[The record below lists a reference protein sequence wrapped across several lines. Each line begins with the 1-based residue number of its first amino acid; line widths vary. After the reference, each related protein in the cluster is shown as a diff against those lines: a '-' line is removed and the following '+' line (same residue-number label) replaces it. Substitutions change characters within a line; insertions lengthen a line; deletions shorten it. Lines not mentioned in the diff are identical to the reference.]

1 MYKGYLSGLEEYL
14 KRSYH
19 ISIFDQALAS
29 GRPWQLHIHDHR
41 IITAVVSE
49 NQKFNL
55 KIDSEEAKDEILA
68 KVNIKFLYPKEK
80 AEVVAPLL
88 KTDQKVR
95 AQGLEPILSPGKR
108 HHVKNK
114 TLFPLMKE
122 NQVMFFTLLEGEIIR
137 GIIAGFSRYEITLN
151 LKGGIPITILRH
163 SIYDLRDKKGR
174 CFLKSFQETHRDWEK
189 TNLFVSSSFQG

>member
-1 MYKGYLSGLEEYL
+1 MHKGYLSGLEEYL
-14 KRSYH
+14 KKSYH
-19 ISIFDQALAS
+19 ISIFDQVLKS
-29 GRPWQLHIHDHR
+29 DQPWELHIHDHR
-41 IITAVVSE
+41 IITARVSE

-88 KTDQKVR
+88 KTDKKVR
-95 AQGLEPILSPGKR
+95 SQGLEPILSPGKR

-137 GIIAGFSRYEITLN
+137 GIISGFSRYEITVN
-151 LKGGIPITILRH
+151 LKGGSPITILRH
-163 SIYDLRDKKGR
+163 SSYDLRDKRGR

-189 TNLFVSSSFQG
+189 TNLFVSSASQV